1 MKQRYCISCGNL
13 LSEDGVCL
21 HCGSRYELTDDG
33 QLKVI
38 QRKVKSVSVKSSV
51 KKTIKAKKAS
61 GFSETTIQDYPILE
75 DIYSF
80 SDNAKIEETP
90 GDWNDESKL
99 VEEKP
104 VVVDYA
110 HNDALAEKT
119 HFQRTQRTQMESR
132 KPSYK
137 TKQKNI
143 SPSIAF
149 FVFVVAAIA
158 AGLLTY
164 SFLANR
170 SLGSRNSDEQAI
182 ETPTQNVTTNINKKE
197 VGEKPISKLLQ
208 CKITYPSGGLATY
221 AYDEEQGTLS
231 ISLSGSDDYSYA
243 FLPLVSLGDFA
254 SNLVYMASLTQP
266 PFQDAQLPFEE
277 NYPILFCYSD
287 LINNGTIKSVLIK
300 TDNEIREYIF
310 TVNDNLLASV
320 KLNGRTS
327 YGETEESFV
336 ESLTYGY
343 DTFKRL
349 ITIDSDSKYNNYS
362 FSMPLFRFQYDQ
374 NGNLSSYDWY
384 YSEIGE
390 PFPEK
395 VLIDSDAQQ
404 RVSKTY
410 YETRNDAL
418 YEYQYDNASRL
429 IRLLG
434 EPGSGYSFTTVLTY
448 TEDGLLS
455 AIQTVESGFDN
466 AAIRFS
472 Y

>member
-99 VEEKP
+99 VEENP

-208 CKITYPSGGLATY
+208 CKITYPVA
-221 AYDEEQGTLS
+221 AR
-231 ISLSGSDDYSYA
+231 
-243 FLPLVSLGDFA
+243 
-254 SNLVYMASLTQP
+254 
-266 PFQDAQLPFEE
+266 
-277 NYPILFCYSD
+277 FCC
-287 LINNGTIKSVLIK
+287 
-300 TDNEIREYIF
+300 
-310 TVNDNLLASV
+310 
-320 KLNGRTS
+320 
-327 YGETEESFV
+327 
-336 ESLTYGY
+336 
-343 DTFKRL
+343 
-349 ITIDSDSKYNNYS
+349 
-362 FSMPLFRFQYDQ
+362 P
-374 NGNLSSYDWY
+374 
-384 YSEIGE
+384 
-390 PFPEK
+390 
-395 VLIDSDAQQ
+395 
-404 RVSKTY
+404 
-410 YETRNDAL
+410 
-418 YEYQYDNASRL
+418 
-429 IRLLG
+429 
-434 EPGSGYSFTTVLTY
+434 
-448 TEDGLLS
+448 
-455 AIQTVESGFDN
+455 
-466 AAIRFS
+466 
-472 Y
+472 